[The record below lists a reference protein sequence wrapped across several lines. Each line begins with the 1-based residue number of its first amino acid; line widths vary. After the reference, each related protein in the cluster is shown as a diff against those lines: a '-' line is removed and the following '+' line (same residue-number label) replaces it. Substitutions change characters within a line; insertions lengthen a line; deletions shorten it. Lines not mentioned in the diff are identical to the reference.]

1 MRRNISLA
9 AVLGCLSFAAPAA
22 AQTPPVPTPTP
33 SPVPSPAPTPTPMP
47 APPAKGK
54 LVLRALGTYRD
65 GARRVVITGRSWQV
79 RGTLRPFVAGQ
90 TFTVRVYRDG
100 HRVATRRVRPA
111 PAPDGR
117 SGTFVVNVP
126 RVRAGLFTVKASHQ
140 RSPQLQRVRAGGVRV
155 LAVNGNI
162 APGQGGSAVRL
173 LQRGL
178 AKLHYAVPRSG
189 VDDAGTQR
197 AVLAWRKVTH
207 RPRTFTASRDVLL
220 GVLAGRGAW
229 AVRHPGDGHH
239 VEADLSLQVL
249 ALVDGSRVQRIYHM
263 SSGKPST
270 PTILGRFRVYRKE
283 PGTNAHGMVDSDYFI
298 GGYAIHG
305 YESVPVYNASHG
317 CLRVPIPDAPS
328 IYRWVRMGDVVWVE
342 R

>member
-1 MRRNISLA
+1 MMKKLPRLSALLFCLVLPALPALA
-9 AVLGCLSFAAPAA
+9 QQDEGVAVERMSRLRGLVPEKQLEEQATMQYQELKQQA
-22 AQTPPVPTPTP
+22 AQKGVLPPDT
-33 SPVPSPAPTPTPMP
+33 
-47 APPAKGK
+47 
-54 LVLRALGTYRD
+54 D
-65 GARRVVITGRSWQV
+65 
-79 RGTLRPFVAGQ
+79 
-90 TFTVRVYRDG
+90 
-100 HRVATRRVRPA
+100 
-111 PAPDGR
+111 
-117 SGTFVVNVP
+117 
-126 RVRAGLFTVKASHQ
+126 
-140 RSPQLQRVRAGGVRV
+140 PQLQRVRAGGVRV

-162 APGQGGSAVRL
+162 APGQGGPATRL

-249 ALVDGSRVQRIYHM
+249 ALVDGSRVHRIYHM